1 MIGAPVLRLSEV
13 GKGFHG
19 TTVLDGVSL
28 DVPQGQFV
36 ALVGPSGAGK
46 STLLRLVNGM
56 HLPDSGT
63 VRTLG
68 EDPAA
73 CSRSRLRA
81 LRARVG
87 FVFQQFGLVGRLSAL
102 ENVLMGSLATLRLPR
117 YGVMSYPRAL
127 RIRAV
132 EHLDRVGLAD
142 RRFQRCDTLSGGQQ
156 QRVAVARTLLQ
167 SPELILADEP
177 VASLD
182 PAASTLVL
190 EILKRISAED
200 GISVVCSL
208 HQVELALATADRV
221 VALRGGRLALD
232 EPAAGL
238 TAERLREIYGTHDTA
253 EAHDRR
259 AGAHDGPAGA
269 HDGRAGAHD
278 GRAGAR
284 DG

>member
-1 MIGAPVLRLSEV
+1 MAEDPAMAGDPVLRLSEA
-13 GKGFHG
+13 GKGFNG
-19 TTVLDGVSL
+19 VTVLDGVSL
-28 DVPQGQFV
+28 EVPQGQFV

-56 HLPDSGT
+56 HVPDSGT

-68 EDPAA
+68 ENPAA
-73 CSRSRLRA
+73 CSRRRLRA

-102 ENVLMGSLATLRLPR
+102 ENVLMGALATLRLPR
-117 YGVMSYPRAL
+117 YGVMSYPHAL
-127 RIRAV
+127 RVRAV
-132 EHLDRVGLAD
+132 EHLDRVGMAD

-182 PAASTLVL
+182 PAASMVVL
-190 EILKRISAED
+190 ETLERISAED

-208 HQVELALATADRV
+208 HQIEFALAVADRV
-221 VALRGGRLALD
+221 VALRGGRLVLD

-238 TAERLREIYGTHDTA
+238 SAERLRGIYGT
-253 EAHDRR
+253 
-259 AGAHDGPAGA
+259 
-269 HDGRAGAHD
+269 
-278 GRAGAR
+278 AGAR
-284 DG
+284 DD